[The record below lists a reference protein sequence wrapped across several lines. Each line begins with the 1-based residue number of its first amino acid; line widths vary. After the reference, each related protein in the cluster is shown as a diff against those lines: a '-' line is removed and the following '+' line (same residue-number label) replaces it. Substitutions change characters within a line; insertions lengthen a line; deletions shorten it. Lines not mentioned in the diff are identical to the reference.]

1 MVMWDS
7 YLQSSLISWTAQC
20 AVLDPR
26 DGAPKTLGTP
36 VGGNVAFHLYIIV
49 LPPSLPPSLTFVA
62 TRGPLLVSLPTAGL
76 NWTKS

>member
-49 LPPSLPPSLTFVA
+49 LPSSLTFVA